1 MKLGSLISPDRV
13 VVPLPPGPL
22 PVAAN
27 ALLERLAGSVDDMA
41 RLRQR
46 MEEDRPED
54 MVAMGDRAFLLHF
67 RTDAARDLVVAVGT
81 SAQPIS
87 RDLGDG
93 EQQCARI
100 VLFVVA
106 PPRLAAPY
114 LQMLGAF
121 SRLFSQPALVEAMLA
136 ERTPEGLARVLAN
149 AEYEAPERLS
159 VRDIMTA
166 EPRVVSPDTPLRQA
180 ASDMVRAGIGGLP
193 VVDEQGRVI
202 GMLSERELVRH
213 LLSAYLHG
221 GASAASGAGSAAAA
235 GTAAKTPPGASRRL
249 VRDVMTRQVLCV
261 SPDQPLAEVASIMT
275 SKDVDRVPV
284 VGGGRL
290 VGLLTRGDIVRK
302 LIGS

>member
-1 MKLGSLISPDRV
+1 MKLGSLISSDRV
-13 VVPLPPGPL
+13 VVPLPAGPL

-27 ALLERLAGSVDDMA
+27 ALLMRLSGAVDDMD

-46 MEEDRPED
+46 MEENRPED

-67 RTDAARDLVVAVGT
+67 RTDAARELVVALGT
-81 SAQPIS
+81 STQPIS
-87 RDLGDG
+87 REVGDG
-93 EQQCARI
+93 EHQFARI
-100 VLFVVA
+100 VLFIVA

-114 LQMLGAF
+114 LQVLGAF
-121 SRLFSQPALVEAMLA
+121 SRLFAQPALVEAMLA
-136 ERTPEGLARVLAN
+136 ERTPEGLARLLAN

-166 EPRVVSPDTPLRQA
+166 EPRVVTPDTPLRQA
-180 ASDMVRAGIGGLP
+180 AQDMVRAGIGGLP
-193 VVDEQGRVI
+193 VVDDQGRVI
-202 GMLSERELVRH
+202 GMLSERELMRH
-213 LLSAYLHG
+213 LLTAYLQG
-221 GASAASGAGSAAAA
+221 GSTGASTTSG
-235 GTAAKTPPGASRRL
+235 TKTPPTSGRRL

>member
-1 MKLGSLISPDRV
+1 MKLGSLIAPERV
-13 VVPLPPGPL
+13 VVPLPAGPL

-27 ALLERLAGSVDDMA
+27 ALLERLSGAVDDMA

-67 RTDAARDLVVAVGT
+67 RTDAARDLVIALGT
-81 SAQPIS
+81 AEQPIS

-100 VLFVVA
+100 VLFIVA
-106 PPRLAAPY
+106 PPRLSAPY
-114 LQMLGAF
+114 LQTLGAL

-136 ERTPEGLARVLAN
+136 ERTPQGLARLLAN

-166 EPRVVSPDTPLRQA
+166 EPRVVSAETPLRQA
-180 ASDMVRAGIGGLP
+180 AQDMVRAGIGGLP

-202 GMLSERELVRH
+202 GMLSERELMRH

-221 GASAASGAGSAAAA
+221 GGSGGSAAGKAPPAA
-235 GTAAKTPPGASRRL
+235 GRRL

>member
-1 MKLGSLISPDRV
+1 
-13 VVPLPPGPL
+13 
-22 PVAAN
+22 
-27 ALLERLAGSVDDMA
+27 
-41 RLRQR
+41 

-67 RTDAARDLVVAVGT
+67 RTDAARDLVVALGT
-81 SAQPIS
+81 AEQPIS
-87 RDLGDG
+87 RDVGDG
-93 EQQCARI
+93 EQQHARI
-100 VLFVVA
+100 VLFILA

-121 SRLFSQPALVEAMLA
+121 SRLFSQPALVEAILA
-136 ERTPEGLARVLAN
+136 ERTSEGLARLLAN

-166 EPRVVSPDTPLRQA
+166 EPRVVSADTPLRQA
-180 ASDMVRAGIGGLP
+180 AQDMVRAGIGGLP
-193 VVDEQGRVI
+193 VVDDEGRVI
-202 GMLSERELVRH
+202 GMLSERELMRH
-213 LLSAYLHG
+213 LLSAYLQG
-221 GASAASGAGSAAAA
+221 GSVGSGAGSAR
-235 GTAAKTPPGASRRL
+235 TPPASDRRL

-261 SPDQPLAEVASIMT
+261 SPEQPLAEVASIMT

>member
-1 MKLGSLISPDRV
+1 MKLGSLISVDRV
-13 VVPLPPGPL
+13 VVPLPTGPL

-27 ALLERLAGSVDDMA
+27 ALLERLGGSVDDMD

-46 MEEDRPED
+46 MAEDRPED

-67 RTDAARDLVVAVGT
+67 RTDAARDLVVAIGT
-81 SAQPIS
+81 SEQPIS
-87 RDLGDG
+87 REAGDD

-100 VLFVVA
+100 VLFIVA
-106 PPRLAAPY
+106 PPRQAAPY
-114 LQMLGAF
+114 LQVLSAF
-121 SRLFSQPALVEAMLA
+121 SRLFSQPALVEAILA
-136 ERTPEGLARVLAN
+136 QRTPDGLAALLAN

-159 VRDIMTA
+159 VRDIMT
-166 EPRVVSPDTPLRQA
+166 EQPRVVSADTPLRQA
-180 ASDMVRAGIGGLP
+180 AEDMVRAGIGGLP
-193 VVDEQGRVI
+193 VVDDEGRVI
-202 GMLSERELVRH
+202 GMLSERELMRH
-213 LLSAYLHG
+213 LLSAYLAGGTG
-221 GASAASGAGSAAAA
+221 GAAASSVKAAPGSA
-235 GTAAKTPPGASRRL
+235 RRL

-284 VGGGRL
+284 VHGGQL

>member
-180 ASDMVRAGIGGLP
+180 ARDMVRAGIGGLP

-221 GASAASGAGSAAAA
+221 GASGAGSAAAT
-235 GTAAKTPPGASRRL
+235 TAASAKTPPGAGRRL

>member
-1 MKLGSLISPDRV
+1 MKLGSLITTDRV

-27 ALLERLAGSVDDMA
+27 ALLERLAGAVDDMA

-46 MEEDRPED
+46 MEEERPED

-67 RTDAARDLVVAVGT
+67 RTDAARELVIALGT
-81 SAQPIS
+81 SAQPIA

-93 EQQCARI
+93 ERQHARI
-100 VLFVVA
+100 VLLIVA

-114 LQMLGAF
+114 LQVLSAF
-121 SRLFSQPALVEAMLA
+121 SRLFGQPMLVEAMLA
-136 ERTPEGLARVLAN
+136 ARTPEGLARLLAN

-166 EPRVVSPDTPLRQA
+166 EPRVVTADTPLRQA
-180 ASDMVRAGIGGLP
+180 AQDMVRAGIGGLP
-193 VVDEQGRVI
+193 VVDDQGRVI
-202 GMLSERELVRH
+202 GMLSERELMRH
-213 LLSAYLHG
+213 LLTAYLQGGSG
-221 GASAASGAGSAAAA
+221 GASSAS
-235 GTAAKTPPGASRRL
+235 TKTPPTTGRRL

>member
-1 MKLGSLISPDRV
+1 MKLGGLISSDRI
-13 VVPLPPGPL
+13 VVPLPAGPL

-27 ALLERLAGSVDDMA
+27 ALLERLAGAVDDMA

-67 RTDAARDLVVAVGT
+67 RTDAARDLVVALGT
-81 SAQPIS
+81 AAQPIS

-100 VLFVVA
+100 VLFIVA

-114 LQMLGAF
+114 LQTLGAF

-136 ERTPEGLARVLAN
+136 ERTAQGLARLLAN

-166 EPRVVSPDTPLRQA
+166 EPRVVSADTPLRQA
-180 ASDMVRAGIGGLP
+180 AQDMVRAGIGGLP

-202 GMLSERELVRH
+202 GMLSERELMRH

-221 GASAASGAGSAAAA
+221 GSAGATTTTKA
-235 GTAAKTPPGASRRL
+235 PPGAGRRL

>member
-1 MKLGSLISPDRV
+1 MKLGGLISPERV
-13 VVPLPPGPL
+13 VVPLPAGPL
-22 PVAAN
+22 PVAATV
-27 ALLERLAGSVDDMA
+27 LLERLASAVDDMG
-41 RLRQR
+41 RLRER

-67 RTDAARDLVVAVGT
+67 RTDAARELVIAVGT

-87 RDLGDG
+87 RDVGDG
-93 EQQCARI
+93 EQQSARI
-100 VLFVVA
+100 VLFIVA

-114 LQMLGAF
+114 LQVLGAF

-136 ERTPEGLARVLAN
+136 ERSADGLARLLAN
-149 AEYEAPERLS
+149 AEYDAPERLS

-166 EPRVVSPDTPLRQA
+166 DPRVVSADTPLRQA
-180 ASDMVRAGIGGLP
+180 AQDMVRAGIGGLP
-193 VVDEQGRVI
+193 VVDEQGHVI
-202 GMLSERELVRH
+202 GMLSERELMRH
-213 LLSAYLHG
+213 LLTAYLQG
-221 GASAASGAGSAAAA
+221 GSS
-235 GTAAKTPPGASRRL
+235 GTASSGKTPPPTGRRL

>member
-1 MKLGSLISPDRV
+1 MKLGSLISADRI

-27 ALLERLAGSVDDMA
+27 ALLDRLAGSVDDMA

-67 RTDAARDLVVAVGT
+67 RTDAARDLVVALGT
-81 SAQPIS
+81 AVQPIS
-87 RDLGDG
+87 RELGDDD
-93 EQQCARI
+93 QQSARI
-100 VLFVVA
+100 VLFIVA

-114 LQMLGAF
+114 LQVLSAF

-136 ERTPEGLARVLAN
+136 ERTADGLAKLLSE

-159 VRDIMTA
+159 VRDIMT
-166 EPRVVSPDTPLRQA
+166 EQPRVVSADTPLRQA
-180 ASDMVRAGIGGLP
+180 AQDMVRAGIGGLP
-193 VVDEQGRVI
+193 VVDDQGRVI
-202 GMLSERELVRH
+202 GMLSERELMRH

-221 GASAASGAGSAAAA
+221 SSGSSAGSAGKAPPAA
-235 GTAAKTPPGASRRL
+235 GRRL

>member
-1 MKLGSLISPDRV
+1 MRLGSLISPDRV
-13 VVPLPPGPL
+13 VVPLPAGPL

-27 ALLERLAGSVDDMA
+27 ALLERLAGAVDDME

-46 MEEDRPED
+46 MKEDRPED

-67 RTDAARDLVVAVGT
+67 RTDAARDLVIALGT
-81 SAQPIS
+81 AEQPIS
-87 RDLGDG
+87 RDVGDG
-93 EQQCARI
+93 EQQYARI
-100 VLFVVA
+100 VLFIVA

-114 LQMLGAF
+114 LQVLGAF

-136 ERTPEGLARVLAN
+136 ERTPSGLARLLAN

-166 EPRVVSPDTPLRQA
+166 EPRVVSADTPLRQA
-180 ASDMVRAGIGGLP
+180 AQDMVRAGIGGLP
-193 VVDEQGRVI
+193 VVDGEGHVI
-202 GMLSERELVRH
+202 GMLSERELMRH
-213 LLSAYLHG
+213 LLSAYLQG
-221 GASAASGAGSAAAA
+221 GSGSSGGSAPAN
-235 GTAAKTPPGASRRL
+235 AKTPPAAGRRL